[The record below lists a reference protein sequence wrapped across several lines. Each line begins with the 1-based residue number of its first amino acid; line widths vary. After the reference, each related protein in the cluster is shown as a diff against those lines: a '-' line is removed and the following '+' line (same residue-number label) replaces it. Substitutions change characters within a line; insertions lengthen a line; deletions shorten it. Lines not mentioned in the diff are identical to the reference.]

1 MSSLRGYQAAM
12 DRAREIAANDRDFC
26 LAADQSLI
34 QGKNNRVLCGFYQ
47 EQPAVLKYFNDG
59 INKPNSLGRKS
70 TEAFSLRHFSGINGV
85 PALYAEHDDCLIM
98 ERIAGSS
105 FASEI
110 TARENGPGI
119 RTFLDRI
126 GSQIG
131 RTYARFSAVTF
142 SPEERVRLTA
152 VFQQESIAKRLA
164 DLVSQ
169 AQELCQTEGL
179 RDFSN
184 TLDTMQR
191 HLPDV
196 LKEDV
201 LLYKYDNNFENML
214 IRDADLVGVVDFE
227 QCYLGSETVFLGA
240 ILDTIPDI
248 YPMFPNR
255 PSWESV
261 MSAYALERGIH
272 IDPVRH
278 ARIVAMAMLN
288 HWQRIVERHVQHGH
302 LDGFLVRFRSRFET
316 LNKMLLQE

>member
-1 MSSLRGYQAAM
+1 M
-12 DRAREIAANDRDFC
+12 
-26 LAADQSLI
+26 
-34 QGKNNRVLCGFYQ
+34 
-47 EQPAVLKYFNDG
+47 
-59 INKPNSLGRKS
+59 
-70 TEAFSLRHFSGINGV
+70 
-85 PALYAEHDDCLIM
+85 
-98 ERIAGSS
+98 
-105 FASEI
+105 
-110 TARENGPGI
+110 
-119 RTFLDRI
+119 
-126 GSQIG
+126 
-131 RTYARFSAVTF
+131 
-142 SPEERVRLTA
+142 RLTA